1 MQHYSIVVAICRA
14 ALQVENPAISGHIER
29 LIKALEK
36 DEEVDQVAGLK
47 KLLQAKKKNIEILP
61 SRVVLSSNAL
71 TGEQLIPT
79 VKAPVDRETS
89 ASLAEII
96 FPNANPIILP
106 IFESGLASSINNIL
120 DEWKHVDKLK
130 SKGIDP
136 ALSLMLFGAP
146 GTGKTLLAHHI
157 GETLGLPIIVA
168 RLDGLLSSFLG
179 TTARNIANLFAFANR
194 YKCILLLDEFD
205 AIAKL
210 RDDPNELGEL
220 KRVVNT
226 LLQCLDERSKIGF
239 TIAITNHELLL
250 DSAIWRRFDLRI
262 EIPKP
267 VALARRTMLQNH
279 FNDLIKITE
288 VQLDFLVWLSK
299 GYSGSDIEKLA
310 FFVQRKIAILDK
322 DFHFLETIK
331 EYLRLNANTN
341 SNDRKQKVLSSP
353 EELAQVL
360 NHDTELSFS
369 QMKIAQL
376 FGVTQP
382 KISKMLNSSKEVVA
396 LEG

>member
-310 FFVQRKIAILDK
+310 FFIQRKIAILDK

>member
-1 MQHYSIVVAICRA
+1 M
-14 ALQVENPAISGHIER
+14 
-29 LIKALEK
+29 
-36 DEEVDQVAGLK
+36 
-47 KLLQAKKKNIEILP
+47 
-61 SRVVLSSNAL
+61 
-71 TGEQLIPT
+71 
-79 VKAPVDRETS
+79 
-89 ASLAEII
+89 
-96 FPNANPIILP
+96 
-106 IFESGLASSINNIL
+106 
-120 DEWKHVDKLK
+120 
-130 SKGIDP
+130 
-136 ALSLMLFGAP
+136 
-146 GTGKTLLAHHI
+146 
-157 GETLGLPIIVA
+157 A

-239 TIAITNHELLL
+239 TMAITNHELLL

-279 FNDLIKITE
+279 FNDLIKITD

-310 FFVQRKIAILDK
+310 FFIQRKIAILDK
-322 DFHFLETIK
+322 EFHFLETIK

-360 NHDTELSFS
+360 SHDTELGFS

-382 KISKMLNSSKEVVA
+382 KISKMLNSNKDIVA

>member
-14 ALQVENPAISGHIER
+14 ALQVENPAISGHVER

-61 SRVVLSSNAL
+61 SRVILSSNAL
-71 TGEQLIPT
+71 SGEQLIPT

-89 ASLAEII
+89 APLAEII
-96 FPNANPIILP
+96 FPKAKPITLP

-130 SKGIDP
+130 MKGIEP

-239 TIAITNHELLL
+239 TM
-250 DSAIWRRFDLRI
+250 
-262 EIPKP
+262 
-267 VALARRTMLQNH
+267 ALARRTMLQNH
-279 FNDLIKITE
+279 FNDLIKITD

-310 FFVQRKIAILDK
+310 FFIQRKIAILDK
-322 DFHFLETIK
+322 EFHFLETIK

-360 NHDTELSFS
+360 SHDTELGFS

-382 KISKMLNSSKEVVA
+382 KISKMLNSNKDIVA